1 MRRTRGLWLSVLF
14 VLALVGAGVAG
25 FAAGVRP
32 VLGLDLEG
40 GVSVILSAPP
50 GTPRDV
56 MERALENIRERVD
69 AFGVA
74 EPQIFVTGTNI
85 EVQLP
90 GLARGR
96 IEERPTDQWCLVDGG
111 ENHGCAPSEAEARA
125 ALEALAVEAQPAEV
139 CLETAE
145 GERLDCFGSRD
156 AARAALDGISV
167 GAPPSPAATPSPGAS
182 PAPSGN
188 ACLVGALGKVYRC
201 FDTRKEASAA
211 LEGIAVRVTRERFCL
226 VERAGEAAASPSP
239 GASPTPTAPTAG
251 PTPGAPATPLSSRY
265 ESEPLPCAES
275 REDAEAALAALR
287 VERFTRE
294 FCVVSSAGRT
304 LGCRLSREQARAL
317 EQATGQERLLQLI
330 GTTARLEQ
338 RQVLDILTPGSPT
351 YDTTPV
357 TCPTEVERE
366 QPGCSFSALRDQ
378 QVVYLGE
385 DGETKYVLGPVEVTG
400 DAIRR
405 ATAVFATAT
414 QTNLEAGWRV
424 DFELTGEGSRVFA
437 DVTTR
442 LVSEPP
448 PKNQLAIVLDRV
460 VISAPR
466 VQSAITGGVGQITGS
481 FTEREAKDLATV
493 LNAGAL
499 PVELTKQQVVTV
511 SPTLGRESLHQGLVA
526 GIGGLILLALY
537 LAFYYRLLGVVTWVG
552 MTAWAVLA
560 LALVSVLGRTAGY
573 SLTLAG
579 VAGLVVSLGITAD
592 SYIVFY
598 ERLKDEVR
606 HGRSPRAAVGPAFA
620 RSFRTILTADF
631 VTLLAAV
638 ILYLVA
644 VSSVRGFALTLGL
657 STVLDVFVVYFLKRP
672 LVFLIARS
680 RRLTELRGFGLVSGV
695 AAEPAPAGGGS
706 A

>member
-1 MRRTRGLWLSVLF
+1 MRRTRGLWLSLAF
-14 VLALVGAGVAG
+14 VLAVAGAGLGAMLG
-25 FAAGVRP
+25 GVRP

-74 EPQIFVTGTNI
+74 EPQIFLTGNNI

-96 IEERPTDQWCLVDGG
+96 IEQRSTEQWCLVGQGDAGF
-111 ENHGCAPSEAEARA
+111 GCAETEEEARA
-125 ALEALAVEAQPAEV
+125 ALRALRVETRPAEV
-139 CLETAE
+139 CLVSAR
-145 GERLDCFGSRD
+145 GEELDCFGSR
-156 AARAALDGISV
+156 AEAGAALDGIQV
-167 GAPPSPAATPSPGAS
+167 GPPPSPSAGEGAS
-182 PAPSGN
+182 PSPVPEGSS
-188 ACLVGALGKVYRC
+188 CVVGALGKVYRC
-201 FDTRKEASAA
+201 FDAREDARAFLDGITVQPHGERSCVVLGSAA
-211 LEGIAVRVTRERFCL
+211 ATPSP
-226 VERAGEAAASPSP
+226 AASPEPSP
-239 GASPTPTAPTAG
+239 SP
-251 PTPGAPATPLSSRY
+251 APALSSRY
-265 ESEPLPCAES
+265 APSPLPCAGS
-275 REDAEAALAALR
+275 PEDAEAALSAIH
-287 VERFTRE
+287 VQRFDRE

-304 LGCRLSREQARAL
+304 LGCRLSRDEAEVL

-338 RQVLDILTPGSPT
+338 RQVLDVLAPGSPG
-351 YDTTPV
+351 YEETPV
-357 TCPTEVERE
+357 DCATEVERATPE
-366 QPGCSFSALRDQ
+366 CSFSALQDEE
-378 QVVYLGE
+378 VVFLGQ
-385 DGETKYVLGPVEVTG
+385 DGETKYVLGPVLVRG
-400 DAIRR
+400 DMIDR
-405 ATAVFATAT
+405 AVARFATAT
-414 QTNLEAGWRV
+414 QTNIQTGWEV
-424 DFELTGEGSRVFA
+424 DFRLTGEGARVFA

-466 VQSAITGGVGQITGS
+466 VQSPITNGEGVITGDFS
-481 FTEREAKDLATV
+481 EREAKDLATV

-499 PVELTKQQVVTV
+499 PVELTRQQVVTV
-511 SPTLGRESLHQGLVA
+511 SPTLGRESLRQGLVA
-526 GIGGLILLALY
+526 GLGGIVLLALY
-537 LAFYYRLLGVVTWVG
+537 LAFYYRLLGIVTWVG
-552 MTAWAVLA
+552 MAVWAILA
-560 LALVSVLGRTAGY
+560 LSLVSVLGRTAGY

-606 HGRSPRAAVGPAFA
+606 HGKTPRAAVVPAFG

-631 VTLLAAV
+631 VTLLAAA
-638 ILYLVA
+638 ILYVVA

-657 STVLDVFVVYFLKRP
+657 STMLDVFVVYFLKRP
-672 LVFLIARS
+672 LVFLIARNP
-680 RRLTELRGFGLVSGV
+680 RLSELRGSGLASGV
-695 AAEPAPAGGGS
+695 AAEPAPGGS
-706 A
+706 R

>member
-25 FAAGVRP
+25 FAVGIRP

-74 EPQIFVTGTNI
+74 EPQIFVTGNNI

-96 IEERPTDQWCLVDGG
+96 IEERPTEQWCLVDGG
-111 ENHGCAPSEAEARA
+111 EDHGCAPSEAEARA

-167 GAPPSPAATPSPGAS
+167 GPPPSPAATPSPGAS

-211 LEGIAVRVTRERFCL
+211 LEGIAVRVTRERFCV
-226 VERAGEAAASPSP
+226 VEGAGEPAATPSP
-239 GASPTPTAPTAG
+239 GATPTPAP
-251 PTPGAPATPLSSRY
+251 PRLSSRY
-265 ESEPLPCAES
+265 EPEPLPCAES

-294 FCVVSSAGRT
+294 FCVVSSAGRE
-304 LGCRLSREQARAL
+304 LGCRLTRDEARAL

-338 RQVLDILTPGSPT
+338 RQVLDILTPGSPG

-357 TCPTEVERE
+357 TCPTQVERE
-366 QPGCSFSALRDQ
+366 EPACSFRALKDQ
-378 QVVYLGE
+378 RVVYLGK
-385 DGETKYVLGPVEVTG
+385 DGRTKYVLGPVEVTG
-400 DAIRR
+400 DAIKR

-414 QTNLEAGWRV
+414 QTNLETGWRV
-424 DFELTGEGSRVFA
+424 DFQLTDEGSKVFA
-437 DVTTR
+437 DVTSR

-466 VQSAITGGVGQITGS
+466 VQSAITGGMGQITGS

-499 PVELTKQQVVTV
+499 PVELTRQQVVTV

-526 GIGGLILLALY
+526 GIGGLVLLAAY
-537 LAFYYRLLGVVTWVG
+537 LAFYYRLLGVVTWIG
-552 MTAWAVLA
+552 MSAWAVLA

-606 HGRSPRAAVGPAFA
+606 HGRSPRAAVFPAFS

-657 STVLDVFVVYFLKRP
+657 STLLDVFVVYFLKRP

-680 RRLTELRGFGLVSGV
+680 RRLVELRGFGLVSGV
-695 AAEPAPAGGGS
+695 AAEPAPAAGGGR
-706 A
+706 

>member
-1 MRRTRGLWLSVLF
+1 VRGTRGLWLSVLF

-96 IEERPTDQWCLVDGG
+96 IEERPTDQWCLMDGG
-111 ENHGCAPSEAEARA
+111 ANHGCAPSEAEARA
-125 ALEALAVEAQPAEV
+125 ALAALAVQAQPAEV

-145 GERLDCFGSRD
+145 GERLDCFGSPD

-167 GAPPSPAATPSPGAS
+167 GPAPSPVAPSPGAS
-182 PAPSGN
+182 PTPSGK
-188 ACLVGALGKVYRC
+188 ACLVGSLGKVYRC
-201 FDTRKEASAA
+201 FDTRREARAA
-211 LEGIAVRVTRERFCL
+211 LDGVSVRVVRERFCI
-226 VERAGEAAASPSP
+226 VERTGGAE
-239 GASPTPTAPTAG
+239 ASPTPGPG
-251 PTPGAPATPLSSRY
+251 PSPTPGPGPSPTATPAVPRLSSRY
-265 ESEPLPCAES
+265 GAEPLPCANS
-275 REDAEAALAALR
+275 REAAEAALSSLR
-287 VERFTRE
+287 IERFTQG
-294 FCVVSSAGRT
+294 FCVVSSAGKE
-304 LGCRLSREQARAL
+304 LGCRLTRDEARAL

-338 RQVLDILTPGSPT
+338 RQVLDILTPGSPR

-366 QPGCSFSALRDQ
+366 QPACSFRALRDQ
-378 QVVYLGE
+378 QVVYLGK
-385 DGETKYVLGPVEVTG
+385 DGRTKYVLGPVLVTG
-400 DAIRR
+400 DAIKR

-437 DVTTR
+437 DVTSR

-499 PVELTKQQVVTV
+499 PVELTRQQVVTV

-526 GIGGLILLALY
+526 GMGGLVLLAVY
-537 LAFYYRLLGVVTWVG
+537 LAFYYRLLGVVTWIG
-552 MTAWAVLA
+552 MSAWAVLA

-606 HGRSPRAAVGPAFA
+606 HGRSTRAAVVPAFA

-706 A
+706 V

>member
-1 MRRTRGLWLSVLF
+1 VRRTRGLWLSVLF
-14 VLALVGAGVAG
+14 VLALVGAGAAG
-25 FAAGVRP
+25 FATGVRP

-96 IEERPTDQWCLVDGG
+96 IEERPIDRWCLVDGG

-125 ALEALAVEAQPAEV
+125 ALAALTIEAQPAEV

-156 AARAALDGISV
+156 AARAALEGISV
-167 GAPPSPAATPSPGAS
+167 GPAPAATPSPGAS
-182 PAPSGN
+182 PAPAGD
-188 ACLVGALGKVYRC
+188 ACLVGSLGKVYRC
-201 FDTRKEASAA
+201 FDTRKEARAA
-211 LEGIAVRVTRERFCL
+211 LEGIAIRVARERFCL
-226 VERAGEAAASPSP
+226 VEEGGGAPASPSP
-239 GASPTPTAPTAG
+239 GATPTPG
-251 PTPGAPATPLSSRY
+251 PTPAPRLSSRY
-265 ESEPLPCAES
+265 APEPLPCADS
-275 REDAEAALAALR
+275 REGAEASLAALR

-294 FCVVSSAGRT
+294 FCVVSSAGRE

-338 RQVLDILTPGSPT
+338 RQVLDILTPGSPA
-351 YDTTPV
+351 YETTPV

-400 DAIRR
+400 DAIKR

-414 QTNLEAGWRV
+414 QTNLQAGWRV

-499 PVELTKQQVVTV
+499 PVELTRQQVVTV

-526 GIGGLILLALY
+526 GIGGLVLLALY

-552 MTAWAVLA
+552 MSAWAVLA

-606 HGRSPRAAVGPAFA
+606 HGKSPRAAVGPAFA